1 MSATPSATAMRA
13 AEQLDAEW
21 RLNRD
26 GPWEKRTREAARVI
40 DNEFKE
46 LREAAEEV
54 TEAIDSGREVS
65 LFAFARLRSA
75 LTHTTKGTHDKA
87 E

>member
-1 MSATPSATAMRA
+1 MKC
-13 AEQLDAEW
+13 AEKICDLHVVT
-21 RLNRD
+21 RRD
-26 GPWEKRTREAARVI
+26 ITNIASII

-46 LREAAEEV
+46 LREAAGEV

-75 LTHTTKGTHDKA
+75 LAHTTKGTHDKA